1 MADDEEVQRFGK
13 KTGKTDGRL
22 VVAIVGL
29 LLAAVFVAQNRDDV
43 QLTLLF
49 FDVTMPLWI
58 GLLIT
63 VVISAGAGFL
73 LGRGRYKP

>member
-1 MADDEEVQRFGK
+1 MADEEEVQRFGK

-22 VVAIVGL
+22 VLAIVGL